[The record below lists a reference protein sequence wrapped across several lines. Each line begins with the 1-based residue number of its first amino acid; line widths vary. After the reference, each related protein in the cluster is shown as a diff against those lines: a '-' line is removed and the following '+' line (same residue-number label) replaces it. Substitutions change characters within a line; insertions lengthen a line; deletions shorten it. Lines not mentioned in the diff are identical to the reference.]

1 MSFPEQIKQWVAI
14 DNQMKVLSERMK
26 ELRETKATLSEQ
38 INSYVETEE
47 LKEVK
52 ISDGQLKFIKT
63 KETQPLT
70 FKYLETC
77 LKEII
82 SNEEQ
87 VEKII
92 DYVKSKREVKVVADI
107 KRISNN

>member
-92 DYVKSKREVKVVADI
+92 EYVKSKREVKVVADI

>member
-52 ISDGQLKFIKT
+52 ISDGQLKFVKT

>member
-14 DNQMKVLSERMK
+14 DNQMKVLGERMK
-26 ELRETKATLSEQ
+26 ELRETKASLSEQ

>member
-26 ELRETKATLSEQ
+26 ELRETKASLSEQ

-52 ISDGQLKFIKT
+52 ISDGQLKFVKT

>member
-92 DYVKSKREVKVVADI
+92 NYVKSKREVKVVADI

>member
-1 MSFPEQIKQWVAI
+1 MSFPEHIKQWVAI